1 MCDILDDEKKEHL
14 IKEDNK
20 IKKEKC
26 DNLNDNEQEQSRKYF
41 IFLMVKCV
49 VWLIPAYAQH
59 QLSD

>member
-49 VWLIPAYAQH
+49 V
-59 QLSD
+59 